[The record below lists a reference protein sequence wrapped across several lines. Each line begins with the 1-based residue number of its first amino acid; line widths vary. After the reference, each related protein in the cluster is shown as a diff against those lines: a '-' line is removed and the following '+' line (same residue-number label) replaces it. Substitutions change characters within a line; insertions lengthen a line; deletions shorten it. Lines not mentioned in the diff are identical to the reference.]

1 MGRVRR
7 YKKLKSVDPFNRKG
21 SGNASTGELNEPP
34 NIFEDGIKRKNK
46 KLRKQ
51 FNDPNEMERQ
61 LQKEAIRDVKL
72 KTGVKGL
79 GTMGNTSMKGL
90 REAALKKQQSS
101 SSKKDN
107 KDGDKE
113 GLFDS
118 KRDDET
124 MKEFKTR
131 IRQQT
136 KEVLRDE
143 LRSNTKTA
151 KKNKEYFKEKL
162 YKKRGHRPVDV
173 NEEEFTDGFSSRSD
187 GHLRYSDLGGKD
199 DFEGKEERRFGER
212 VDDVPEFKHL
222 KSLKV
227 KSASPS
233 APDGV
238 YKAAPGKDMSGRN
251 TSTLLAKELEEG
263 DKNAKKVNK
272 LKEKKENT
280 VQKKRKDKRKISDI
294 VTSNSA
300 DDSRLSKYDKMSPDA
315 VLFGASRR
323 QGVGGAK
330 ASKAEMEELR
340 ARVQKAYKEMKEKK
354 RKT

>member
-21 SGNASTGELNEPP
+21 SGNASSGKFNEPP

-51 FNDPNEMERQ
+51 FDDPDENERQ
-61 LQKEAIRDVKL
+61 LQKEAIRDMKL

-90 REAALKKQQSS
+90 REAALQKQQSS
-101 SSKKDN
+101 LSKKDRADK
-107 KDGDKE
+107 KDE
-113 GLFDS
+113 GFFDS
-118 KRDDET
+118 KRENET

-136 KEVLRDE
+136 KEVLRNE

-162 YKKRGHRPVDV
+162 YKKRGYRPIDV
-173 NEEEFTDGFSSRSD
+173 NEEEFTEGFSSRSD
-187 GHLRYSDLGGKD
+187 GVLRYSDLGGKD
-199 DFEGKEERRFGER
+199 DFDGKEERKFGER

-233 APDGV
+233 APEGV
-238 YKAAPGKDMSGRN
+238 YKAAPGKDMSDRN
-251 TSTLLAKELEEG
+251 TDLLLAKELEN
-263 DKNAKKVNK
+263 DKKVIK
-272 LKEKKENT
+272 VKKSET
-280 VQKKRKDKRKISDI
+280 VQKKKKDKRKISDI

-340 ARVQKAYKEMKEKK
+340 AKVQKAYKEMKDKK